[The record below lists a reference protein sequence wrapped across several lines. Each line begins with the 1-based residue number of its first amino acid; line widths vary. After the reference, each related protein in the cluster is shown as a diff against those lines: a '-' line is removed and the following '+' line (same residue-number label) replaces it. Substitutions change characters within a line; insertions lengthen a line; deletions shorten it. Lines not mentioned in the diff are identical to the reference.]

1 MHCRACNKL
10 LSDYESTRKNAV
22 TGQYLDLCK
31 VCFEDVKPF
40 VKVIDRKD
48 LITGADLDDPEED
61 FNDDLEDLSYT
72 GVSLEDLDI
81 IIDYEVDYDDSRG
94 SYDV

>member
-48 LITGADLDDPEED
+48 LITEADLDDPEED
-61 FNDDLEDLSYT
+61 FNDDLDTE
-72 GVSLEDLDI
+72 VSLEDFDTLI
-81 IIDYEVDYDDSRG
+81 SFREDSRD
-94 SYDV
+94 SWE

>member
-48 LITGADLDDPEED
+48 LITEADLDDPEED
-61 FNDDLEDLSYT
+61 FNDDLDT
-72 GVSLEDLDI
+72 DFSLEDFDTLI
-81 IIDYEVDYDDSRG
+81 SFRDDSRD
-94 SYDV
+94 SWE

>member
-48 LITGADLDDPEED
+48 LITESDLDDPEED
-61 FNDDLEDLSYT
+61 FNDDLDT
-72 GVSLEDLDI
+72 DFSLEELDTLTS
-81 IIDYEVDYDDSRG
+81 YRDDSID
-94 SYDV
+94 SWE

>member
-48 LITGADLDDPEED
+48 LITEADLDDPEED
-61 FNDDLEDLSYT
+61 FNDDLDT
-72 GVSLEDLDI
+72 DFSLEELDTLTS
-81 IIDYEVDYDDSRG
+81 YRDDSID
-94 SYDV
+94 SWE

>member
-1 MHCRACNKL
+1 ML
-10 LSDYESTRKNAV
+10 TEYQSTLKNAV

-48 LITGADLDDPEED
+48 LITEADLDDPEED
-61 FNDDLEDLSYT
+61 YDGDLDT
-72 GVSLEDLDI
+72 GLSLEDLDTLI
-81 IIDYEVDYDDSRG
+81 SYREDSVDSWEEL
-94 SYDV
+94 

>member
-48 LITGADLDDPEED
+48 LITEADLDDPEED
-61 FNDDLEDLSYT
+61 FNDDLDTDFSIEDMDALYNYVVDT
-72 GVSLEDLDI
+72 
-81 IIDYEVDYDDSRG
+81 IDSWE
-94 SYDV
+94 

>member
-48 LITGADLDDPEED
+48 LITEADLDDPEED

-72 GVSLEDLDI
+72 GVSLED
-81 IIDYEVDYDDSRG
+81 IDALYNYHDTHENYGDDYAS
-94 SYDV
+94 

>member
-48 LITGADLDDPEED
+48 LITEADLDDPEED
-61 FNDDLEDLSYT
+61 FNDDLDT
-72 GVSLEDLDI
+72 DFSLEDLDTLTSYR
-81 IIDYEVDYDDSRG
+81 DSVDSWE
-94 SYDV
+94 

>member
-48 LITGADLDDPEED
+48 LITEADLDDPEED
-61 FNDDLEDLSYT
+61 FNDDLDTE
-72 GVSLEDLDI
+72 VSLEDFDALI
-81 IIDYEVDYDDSRG
+81 SFKEDSRE
-94 SYDV
+94 SWE

>member
-48 LITGADLDDPEED
+48 LITEADLDDPEED
-61 FNDDLEDLSYT
+61 FNDDTYTDFPLEDFDTLTSFR
-72 GVSLEDLDI
+72 EDSK
-81 IIDYEVDYDDSRG
+81 DSWE
-94 SYDV
+94 